1 MNSMGTPVIKE
12 GLGRG
17 LPRLLGTVTD
27 VYLLRVTASTRQFTA
42 LTPRDRNNL
51 TRQVFLLSFYR

>member
-12 GLGRG
+12 GLG
-17 LPRLLGTVTD
+17 PRLLGPVTD